1 MPPPAPAPPPRRP
14 HAPGPA
20 PSRVRTAPRAGRRSR
35 GAGVCGGEWAGP
47 GPRAGAPPGRPARP
61 QGNGAALPPWGLSAP
76 SSTAQGS
83 SPGSAV
89 EEAPA
94 PGHWGPGAAASPGN
108 SGGLALAPPGG
119 PECRSRPFSPRAA
132 SGLPGS
138 RDAELQARKSVPG
151 RAFSPR
157 SAPAV
162 AVLSRAR
169 PEFWAPGLAHPGP
182 PAPHVPA
189 SGLGRLPGTG
199 GPRALVPSQG
209 PEPQPLIR

>member
-1 MPPPAPAPPPRRP
+1 MPPPAPAPRRGALTLPAPPPRACARRRE
-14 HAPGPA
+14 PGGA
-20 PSRVRTAPRAGRRSR
+20 HVARECAAGRGR
-35 GAGVCGGEWAGP
+35 AP

-61 QGNGAALPPWGLSAP
+61 QGNSAALPPWGLSAP

-89 EEAPA
+89 EEEPA

-108 SGGLALAPPGG
+108 SGGLALAAPRG

-132 SGLPGS
+132 SGLLGN
-138 RDAELQARKSVPG
+138 RDAGLQARKSVPG

-169 PEFWAPGLAHPGP
+169 PGRSSGRRAWRTADLRPPTSQPLDWAGFLE
-182 PAPHVPA
+182 
-189 SGLGRLPGTG
+189 LG
-199 GPRALVPSQG
+199 VPSQG
-209 PEPQPLIR
+209 SEPQPLIR